1 MGFLSRVV
9 AEQRGAS
16 TVWERWIEMM
26 DMGGKS
32 KAGPSVNQQT
42 MWRNSVALACI
53 RARANGVAQV
63 PFKLHQEKMVDGL
76 KRIESARDHELYDLM
91 TTKPNGWQ
99 TSFEFRQQLEVHL
112 CLGNAFAFINRYRGK
127 IAEVFI
133 LCGVRAEQKE
143 DRTATYWV
151 RGKSGGEVEVPAAN
165 IWHLRGLS
173 WDGFLGLETLNM
185 AREALGLA
193 MALEESA
200 SSLHSNGVRP
210 SGTYSV
216 DGSLSPEQHE
226 KLVKWLKKEAA
237 APGGTLVL
245 DRNAKWLTTAMTSI
259 DAQHKEM
266 RDQQTEEVCRFFG
279 VSPHKVFHSDKTSTY
294 ASAEQFNIQHVV
306 DCLMPE
312 YACIEQS
319 ADANLLTAEE
329 RKKGYYFK
337 FNANGLLRGS
347 TKDRGEYYAR
357 ALGSGGHP
365 GWMAPDEVREL
376 EEFNPMGGEA
386 GKLPPASSAKPIK
399 PTADPAP

>member
-1 MGFLSRVV
+1 MGFLTRAVT
-9 AEQRGAS
+9 ERKGAGS
-16 TVWERWIEMM
+16 VWERWLQMM
-26 DMGGKS
+26 DHGSKS
-32 KAGPSVNQQT
+32 KAGASINHQT
-42 MWRNSVALACI
+42 IWRNSVALACV

-63 PFKLHQEKMVDGL
+63 PFKLYRERDEGGL
-76 KRIESARDHELYDLM
+76 KRIEPARDHELYDLM
-91 TTKPNGWQ
+91 ATKPNGWQ

-112 CLGNAFAFINRYRGK
+112 SLGNAYAFLNRYRGK

-133 LCGVRAEQKE
+133 LCGVRAEQQE
-143 DRTATYWV
+143 DRSTRYWV
-151 RGKSGGEVEVPAAN
+151 RGKSGVEQEVPAAN

-173 WDGFLGLETLNM
+173 WDGFLGMDMLNA

-193 MALEESA
+193 VALEESA
-200 SSLHSNGVRP
+200 AGLHSNGVRP
-210 SGTYSV
+210 SGVYSV
-216 DGSLSPEQHE
+216 DGSLSPEQHK
-226 KLVKWLKKEAA
+226 KLVDWLKKEAT
-237 APGGTLVL
+237 APGGTMVL

-266 RDQQTEEVCRFFG
+266 RDQQTEEICRFFG

-312 YACIEQS
+312 YASIEQS

-365 GWMAPDEVREL
+365 GWMSPDEVRGL
-376 EEFNPMGGEA
+376 EEMNPMGGEA
-386 GKLPPASSAKPIK
+386 AKLPPASSAKP
-399 PTADPAP
+399 PAPSADPAN

>member
-1 MGFLSRVV
+1 MGFLSR
-9 AEQRGAS
+9 S
-16 TVWERWIEMM
+16 FERKSV
-26 DMGGKS
+26 GGNIYDKWLELINGGVKS
-32 KAGPSVNQQT
+32 KAGPAVNLNT
-42 MWRNSVALACI
+42 AFRVSAALACMRHI
-53 RARANGVAQV
+53 ATGVAQV
-63 PFKLHQEKMVDGL
+63 PFKLMQDYDEGGL
-76 KRIESARDHELYDLM
+76 QRKRVAREHPLYDVL
-91 TTKPNGWQ
+91 TVKPNGWQ

-133 LCGVRAEQKE
+133 LCGVRAEQQE
-143 DRTATYWV
+143 DRTAKYWV